1 MITWCLTLMMMKM
14 ALWMTMIWMKGL
26 STDSYRQIR
35 VWNWRKKS
43 RSSGL
48 TLWLI
53 WLTCKFT
60 QLDNEGWICQ
70 NCGSLISHSV
80 RTTTCLVLTWYWVI
94 GQSECNSTRLVSKD
108 KVNTDFCATR
118 RHNNYKLLLQQYLL
132 QNRSN
137 MTFELQSGVQLITWI
152 TKTQARNAKAM
163 LAPDNARCNQTMVKN
178 ISKYIQ

>member
-1 MITWCLTLMMMKM
+1 MDEGPIYWLLQ
-14 ALWMTMIWMKGL
+14 
-26 STDSYRQIR
+26 TDQSLK
-35 VWNWRKKS
+35 WKEKKS
-43 RSSGL
+43 RPSSL
-48 TLWLI
+48 TLQLI

-108 KVNTDFCATR
+108 KVNTDCCVTR
-118 RHNNYKLLLQQYLL
+118 WHNRLLLQQYLL
-132 QNRSN
+132 QNHSN
-137 MTFELQSGVQLITWI
+137 MTLVLWSGVQLITWI

-163 LAPDNARCNQTMVKN
+163 LAPDNARFNQAMVKYFKIYSI
-178 ISKYIQ
+178 ISWW

>member
-35 VWNWRKKS
+35 VWNGRKKS
-43 RSSGL
+43 TPSGL

-53 WLTCKFT
+53 WLTCKST

-80 RTTTCLVLTWYWVI
+80 RTTTCLVLTWYRVI
-94 GQSECNSTRLVSKD
+94 GQSECNSARLVSKD
-108 KVNTDFCATR
+108 KVSTDSCATR
-118 RHNNYKLLLQQYLL
+118 WHNNYKLLLQQYLL

-137 MTFELQSGVQLITWI
+137 MTLELQSGVQLITWI
-152 TKTQARNAKAM
+152 TKRQARNAKS
-163 LAPDNARCNQTMVKN
+163 NASTWQCKMSQTVVKN